1 MSLDPQKMMELASQ
15 MQADMAKAQADLA
28 DARVEATSGG
38 GMVTVTASGTGEIVG
53 LKIDP
58 AAVDRED
65 VEMLQDLILAA
76 ITEVSRQAADLQQKS
91 MGAITGGLGGLG
103 LPGL

>member
-76 ITEVSRQAADLQQKS
+76 IPEVSRQSADLQQKS

>member
-38 GMVTVTASGTGEIVG
+38 GMVTVTASGTGAIVG
-53 LKIDP
+53 LKINP
-58 AAVDRED
+58 AAVDPAD

-76 ITEVSRQAADLQQKS
+76 ITEVSRQSADLQQKS

-103 LPGL
+103 IPGL